1 MFELLPES
9 TENCIGFKVSGK
21 VTDEDYDGLLPV
33 LDKAIAA
40 HGTINLL
47 VVFGDMEGWE
57 GLDAAKADF
66 DFGTQQ
72 YRQVEKAAFVSDKK
86 WQKWAIQLMDPF
98 TRRTTERF
106 FDSDHLSEAW
116 RWVKDD

>member
-9 TENCIGFKVSGK
+9 TQDCIGFKVSGK

-47 VVFGDMEGWE
+47 VVFEDVEGWE
-57 GLDAAKADF
+57 GLEAAKADF

-72 YRQVEKAAFVSDKK
+72 YREVEKAAFVGDKK
-86 WQKWAIQLMDPF
+86 WQKWAIKLMDPF
-98 TRRTTERF
+98 TRRTTECF
-106 FDSDHLSEAW
+106 FDSANLQEAW
-116 RWVKDD
+116 QWVEDG